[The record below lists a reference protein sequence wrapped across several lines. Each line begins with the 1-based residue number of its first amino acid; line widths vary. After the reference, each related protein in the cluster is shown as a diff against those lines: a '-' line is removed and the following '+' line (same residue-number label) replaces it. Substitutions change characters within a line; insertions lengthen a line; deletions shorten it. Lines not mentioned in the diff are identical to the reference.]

1 MQTLLFAY
9 THQALSDA
17 TQSSQLRLWPF
28 LTHVGSNEAQL
39 PPLSYPRPPMLRPP
53 PLPAHSAAAEAPP
66 RVRPF
71 LTRAFTAA
79 QRRSSAQR
87 THTAPSTRHC
97 SHFSSV
103 LARLQLFVSFL
114 LINFFVIISAATV
127 VFWLLPHTTRLVEVA
142 RFLAYAEPKVRAGLW
157 FLVRRTEGTE
167 AEVRVRKLY

>member
-53 PLPAHSAAAEAPP
+53 PLPAHSAAAEAPLGFGAFNTG
-66 RVRPF
+66 RYCRPAAEQRSAHPHSPDHAA
-71 LTRAFTAA
+71 LLALLIRAGSFTAFCFI
-79 QRRSSAQR
+79 
-87 THTAPSTRHC
+87 PVNK
-97 SHFSSV
+97 F
-103 LARLQLFVSFL
+103 
-114 LINFFVIISAATV
+114 FFVIISAATV

-142 RFLAYAEPKVRAGLW
+142 WFLAYAEPKVRAGLW